1 MQKFTKEYDDMKNT
15 WSNERK
21 ILYREINFL
30 RKEVDYIKSLNVNVL
45 ESDDEYFEK
54 YGIKKNN

>member
-1 MQKFTKEYDDMKNT
+1 MV
-15 WSNERK
+15 
-21 ILYREINFL
+21 LYQEINFL

-54 YGIKKNN
+54 HGITKHG

>member
-1 MQKFTKEYDDMKNT
+1 MKNT